1 VKTLREWR
9 VERLLSL
16 TSLAAQ
22 AGITKKTLI
31 DLELGRRRPHYQT
44 IAALCQVLNVAP
56 GEVVEFV
63 ATLDQ
68 RSHAAVRTTP
78 RPHLDTSPPVG

>member
-1 VKTLREWR
+1 LKTLREWR

-31 DLELGRRRPHYQT
+31 DLELGRRRPHYET
-44 IAALCQVLNVAP
+44 MAALCQVLNVAP
-56 GEVVEFV
+56 AEVIEFV

-68 RSHAAVRTTP
+68 RSHAAVGTTP
-78 RPHLDTSPPVG
+78 CPHLDPGPPVG